1 MGILNI
7 IDLSEERIK
16 TSWPW
21 NVETDSNIY
30 SDSIQWPKITI
41 ITPSYNQGNFL
52 EETIRSIILQNY
64 PNLEYIIID
73 GGSTDNSIEIIKKYE
88 NHLTY
93 WVSEKDFGQSHAI
106 NKGIFIS
113 TGELINWINSD
124 DILMPNSLFNL
135 AMKFIQANTDRI
147 VIIGNGY
154 EIDVNSEKIR
164 ERKVE
169 LDPTSA
175 NKLYFKIKGV
185 PIQQA
190 MFFSKRILTEAGGI
204 NPLMKYP
211 MDIDL
216 YNKLGFLNPRIEIVD
231 QFIGGFRLHSNSKT
245 ISQSILM
252 LDEKINLLKFLS
264 FYDKNKTNYKNQI
277 ASYIIGTSLSEI
289 NLFPKMKYI
298 FQGFINLKLNRKNR
312 YKFRILFS
320 KVINKK
326 NNL

>member
-1 MGILNI
+1 MDKLANDEFPVEFTNNG
-7 IDLSEERIK
+7 
-16 TSWPW
+16 WPW
-21 NVETDSNIY
+21 NIETDSNLY
-30 SDSIQWPKITI
+30 SDSIQWPKISI
-41 ITPSYNQGNFL
+41 ITPSYNQGEFL

-73 GGSTDNSIEIIKKYE
+73 GGSTDNSIDIIKKYE
-88 NHLTY
+88 NHITY

-124 DILMPNSLFNL
+124 DLLMPNSLFHL
-135 AMKFIQANTDRI
+135 AMKFIQAKTDRI

-154 EIDVNSEKIR
+154 EIDINSEKIR

-169 LDPTSA
+169 LDPMSA
-175 NKLYFKIKGV
+175 NNLYFKIKGV

-190 MFFSKRILTEAGGI
+190 MFFSKRILIEAGGI
-204 NPLMKYP
+204 NPLMRYP

-216 YNKLGFLNPRIEIVD
+216 YNKIGFLNPRIEIVD

-264 FYDKNKTNYKNQI
+264 FYDKNKTYYKNQI
-277 ASYIIGTSLSEI
+277 ASYIIGTSLSGI
-289 NLFPKMKYI
+289 SLFPKIKYV
-298 FQGFINLKLNRKNR
+298 FQALISLKLDGKNL
-312 YKFRILFS
+312 YKFKILF
-320 KVINKK
+320 KK
-326 NNL
+326 LID

>member
-7 IDLSEERIK
+7 IGLHNEIRR
-16 TSWPW
+16 TGWPW
-21 NVETDSNIY
+21 NIEMDSNIY
-30 SDSIQWPKITI
+30 SDSIQWPKISI
-41 ITPSYNQGNFL
+41 ITPSYNQGEFL

-73 GGSTDNSIEIIKKYE
+73 GGSTDNSIDIIKKYE
-88 NHLTY
+88 NHITY

-124 DILMPNSLFNL
+124 DLLMPNSLFHL

-147 VIIGNGY
+147 VIIGYGY
-154 EIDVNSEKIR
+154 EIDEKSKIIR

-169 LDPTSA
+169 LDPMSS
-175 NKLYFKIKGV
+175 NNLYFKIKGV
-185 PIQQA
+185 TIQQA

-231 QFIGGFRLHSNSKT
+231 QFLSAFRKHENSKT

-252 LDEKINLLKFLS
+252 LDEKINSLKFLS
-264 FYDKNKTNYKNQI
+264 FYDNNKLFYKSQI
-277 ASYIIGTSLSEI
+277 VSYIIGTSTSSLNFRSRI
-289 NLFPKMKYI
+289 KYVLQALI
-298 FQGFINLKLNRKNR
+298 HIEFNRKNL
-312 YKFRILFS
+312 YKLRLLL
-320 KVINKK
+320 KK
-326 NNL
+326 IIS